1 MLVTRLLIAFLA
13 GTLGAAALSLLL
25 LRPQQPAPFAR
36 AELRHAE
43 ALADAERHLS
53 PPYGA
58 LVFAAPAALVL
69 LRGRRRR

>member
-1 MLVTRLLIAFLA
+1 MLVTRLLIAFLV
-13 GTLGAAALSLLL
+13 GILGAAAVSLLL
-25 LRPQQPAPFAR
+25 RAPEPAAPTLAQ
-36 AELRHAE
+36 ARHAE
-43 ALADAERHLS
+43 APAEWRRTT